1 MKKKTY
7 PLVYG
12 GQKQKFARSVVVG
25 DLVFLSG
32 MSGRTME
39 TGDVSSDDVREQL
52 LVALDKV
59 RAALDE
65 AGSSMD
71 HIVKTTIYL
80 KDVKNYQL
88 MRDTEW
94 EYWQKYAPGL
104 IEEPPA
110 STFVM
115 PASLARPSMLVE
127 IDVIACLKD

>member
-1 MKKKTY
+1 MKKVTH
-7 PLVYG
+7 PLFYG

-39 TGDVSSDDVREQL
+39 TGDVSSDDVKEQM

-80 KDVKNYQL
+80 KDVKNYEL
-88 MRDTEW
+88 MRATEW
-94 EYWQKYAPGL
+94 EYYEKHAPGL

-115 PASLARPSMLVE
+115 PASLARRSMLVE
-127 IDVIACLKD
+127 IDVVACLKD

>member
-1 MKKKTY
+1 MKKVTY
-7 PLVYG
+7 PLIYAG
-12 GQKQKFARSVVVG
+12 EKQHFARSVVVG

-39 TGDVSSDDVREQL
+39 TGDVSSDDVKEQM

-94 EYWQKYAPGL
+94 EYWQRYAPGL
-104 IEEPPA
+104 VAEPPA

-127 IDVIACLKD
+127 IDVVACLKD

>member
-7 PLVYG
+7 PLYYA

-39 TGDVSSDDVREQL
+39 TGDVSSDNVEEQM

-59 RAALDE
+59 RAALEE

-71 HIVKTTIYL
+71 HIVKTVIYL
-80 KDVKNYQL
+80 KDVKDYDL
-88 MRDTEW
+88 MRATEY
-94 EYWQKYAPGL
+94 EYYQKYAPGL
-104 IEEPPA
+104 VDEPPA
-110 STFVM
+110 STFM
-115 PASLARPSMLVE
+115 QPASLARASMLVE
-127 IDVIACLKD
+127 IDVVACLKD

>member
-7 PLVYG
+7 PLYYG
-12 GQKQKFARSVVVG
+12 GQKQKFARCVVVG

-39 TGDVSSDDVREQL
+39 TGDVSSDYVKEQM

-59 RAALDE
+59 RGALNE

-80 KDVKNYQL
+80 KDVKNYDI
-88 MRDTEW
+88 MRQTEY

-127 IDVIACLKD
+127 IDVVACLKD

>member
-1 MKKKTY
+1 
-7 PLVYG
+7 
-12 GQKQKFARSVVVG
+12 
-25 DLVFLSG
+25 VFLSG
-32 MSGRTME
+32 HERPARWRPGMFPPT
-39 TGDVSSDDVREQL
+39 TLKEQM

-71 HIVKTTIYL
+71 HNRQDHHL
-80 KDVKNYQL
+80 PQGRQEL
-88 MRDTEW
+88 RRDAANGVRVLAEIR
-94 EYWQKYAPGL
+94 AGL

>member
-7 PLVYG
+7 PLYYS
-12 GQKQKFARSVVVG
+12 GQKQKFARAVVVG
-25 DLVFLSG
+25 DIVFLSG

-39 TGDVSSDDVREQL
+39 TGDVSSDDVKEQM

-65 AGSSMD
+65 AGSSME

-80 KDVKNYQL
+80 KDVKNYDL
-88 MRDTEW
+88 MRATEY
-94 EYWQKYAPGL
+94 EYYQKYAPGL